1 MKFSKKRIAQI
12 FTLMMVA
19 VLALTNLVGVVN
31 AGQESGAIR
40 TNITVTNTTDVAKS
54 LVSNYLLTD
63 DEAQVGS
70 YADDE
75 LVWAVVS
82 LNKKSVLDSA
92 LQYNPSDYTQYLT
105 TYQAQDEAAQLT
117 AYQNQFLA
125 KYKNVIKDISH
136 RYTVLLNGFAVQLRY
151 GDVGL
156 LEADKQVKSVI
167 LSETYLAP
175 KIAEDGADDVTQN
188 LVDVYYTGIYDSSDV
203 AYDGTGTVIAV
214 LDTGLDATHTAFQNQ
229 PTGKLALQKDRVAS
243 LLTSL
248 EATQRSESVGDKL
261 TADDLYYS
269 DKIPFAYDYADNDPD
284 VYPKENHGTHV
295 AGIIGGKDDSITGV
309 ATNAQLAIFKVF
321 SNYEQGAQTEDIL
334 AALNDC
340 VVLGVDAI
348 NMSLGTSCGFS
359 REIDEHNTA
368 ELYERI
374 KQTGICLICA
384 ASNDYSTPMQSPN
397 GDTGLT
403 TNPDTGTV
411 GSPSSYEA
419 SMSVASIAGVKTK
432 YVTVNGE
439 KFVYYTEAGHKIS
452 EEEHDFSKE
461 LLGDKQTGTFEYVVV
476 PGLGTESNYLD
487 VDVAGKI
494 AVIKRGTTSFEEKI
508 TLAESKGA
516 IAAIVYN
523 NVSGTISMSIG
534 KAKIPAIFVTM
545 EFGKYFEEHKTGTI
559 VADVNNLAGP
569 FMSDFSSW
577 GPLGDLELK
586 PDITAHGGEIYS
598 AVRGG
603 YDVLSGTSMAAPN
616 MAGATILVRQ
626 YVKERFP
633 TMSPYDV
640 TELTYRLLMST
651 ATIAYNE
658 DGNPYSPRK
667 QGAGLADI
675 NKSVTTQAYAYVQGS
690 NKTKLSLG
698 DDVNKIGVYTM
709 EYNVLNMGSTALSYK
724 INPIVMTEALS
735 PDYKTVAQKAYLLGK
750 SFTVEVEG
758 DGGIV
763 SNGDTLIVEGYSD
776 VKVTVTVSLDEEA
789 KAYLDKTFANGMYVE
804 GYIEMVSQNADKIN
818 LNVPYL
824 AFYGDW
830 SVAPMLDVTAYEV
843 GAEQEDS
850 SILEEDKLH
859 EDVYATLPMGGF
871 RYYTN
876 ETDYEESYYGLG
888 QFAYKLAD
896 GYETPA
902 TIEEKAALTNDVE
915 AVYSLSII
923 GAGLLRNAKS
933 VVMQIEDSVTGE
945 VIWQDTTYN
954 ARKSYYSGG
963 RRPGYLPVEFSL
975 LDHNLANNSKYKF
988 SMECFLDWHTTENNL
1003 KNKFEFEF
1011 YVDNEAPVL
1020 IEEKTQVRVEYTKGG
1035 APKYFL
1041 DIYVYDNH
1049 YLQAYTLG
1057 TYDTLTKEGEYE
1069 GVTNFHNYV
1078 LPVEDGKRN
1087 SESKLSFEITR
1098 YWDEIQK
1105 NDGKIYIQ
1113 AIDYARNGASYTIQL
1128 PSSVA
1133 ESISFKTS
1141 RKNVN
1146 INANTVL
1153 DLKPDLVMNPLNL
1166 YVEDLVWSMDDES
1179 VAVVRDGI
1187 VLGIKAGTTTLR
1199 VSNKDG
1205 TCQATLPVTIKPATE
1220 NEIKLT
1226 QISLNKNSA
1235 TVVRGEEV
1243 ELNATFLPHELFAD
1257 VAGLNFGAADV
1268 TWSTTGG
1275 VLKFAVTDE
1284 NGNVTYVDKVEGN
1297 KNVVV
1302 RAMKSGSGIIK
1313 AEFRQGR
1320 QIVTTACTISVR
1332 EEFEMEGSILAKYH
1346 GRGDENGV
1354 VVIPEDLGVMW
1365 IYNQAFFDNEYITKI
1380 VVPEG
1385 VDTLYEAAIYGC
1397 ENLVEVVLPQS
1408 MKVLEKWAIAWNE
1421 KLAKVDLG
1429 GVDTIGNMAFVKCTA
1444 LESIDLSNV
1453 SLIGPAAFAYCENLK
1468 YVDLSNCKSM
1478 GEQAFASC
1486 TSLTGFDSSEHT
1498 NLGEYAFVNCSALK
1512 SLSLNVTNVGNF
1524 AFAFCE
1530 GLKSLTFN
1538 NAIDTIG
1545 MGAFYGCS
1553 SLEEVIYRSTVRVI
1567 KDAAYVNCALKTVYI
1582 PNGLESLGDQVY
1594 GFTDE
1599 MAASYG
1605 GPTKVVIAAG
1615 AQLSTIGNAV
1625 FYDCN
1630 LVTEFEVEEGNPYL
1644 STVEGVLYDRAQT
1657 KLLLMP
1663 TMYKSYIVNAPS
1675 SVTTIGSYAF
1685 CNNDAILV
1693 INATGVTKIEDY
1705 AFAASRVQSFNLGQ
1719 VTHLGEGAFMS
1730 SSGMAIWPQCF
1741 NNLTY
1746 IGDYAFA
1753 GSGLHSTLKVPTSVD
1768 YLGEYAFAATQI
1780 SAAVLGENITA
1791 VADWLFAQ
1799 NTNLTS
1805 VTLPATIESIGEYAF
1820 AECVRLESIT
1830 LPASVQSIGAYAFA
1844 YCQSLK
1850 TINIPDGVT
1859 EIAEGTF
1866 MTTAIES
1873 ITLPES
1879 VAKIGAVAFANVTR
1893 YGYLP
1898 TTLTSI
1904 NLDNVVEIGDG
1915 AFLVASM
1922 ATIDAPNAE
1931 IIGANAFAYAKATS
1945 ISLPKATIIGDGAFA
1960 AAEATIIEVP
1970 SATSI
1975 GERAFYQCTNLQ
1987 QLTLSNATSIGDYA
2001 FEGAAKLA
2009 TLDISS
2015 ATSLGEGFLSGTLVT
2030 SISLPASLQVVK
2042 PMAFLGAEKL
2052 ATVAIDKACEGFFVD
2067 EAGVIYKVNANGLLT
2082 LLAYPAG
2089 LTNESYVANE
2099 MTVRVEAYA
2108 FAGNQT
2114 LKTLS
2119 LPERLKV
2126 IGASAFTNCPALQE
2140 ITFNCVDAP
2149 VLEMFYNDRLGVQ
2162 DHNYENFQ
2170 NTDKSGTEITL
2181 KYPSN
2186 GAGYDAYVWKTYFGE
2201 KLVKTETINR
2211 TATTID
2217 MADKLGAMDVASL
2230 TVDDI
2235 ADIVLMRR
2243 IYTSLNSAQKQF
2255 LASNVAT
2262 LSQAESKIASLV
2274 VAMIDELA
2282 TSPTIQDKQAVTTA
2296 RACYNKLNKE
2306 MKASVTNLDK
2316 LQAAEDAIKALE
2328 QAQQDATQQPNDG
2341 EEQGNG
2347 WIIYVAAAVA
2357 VVAVAAVA
2365 FVIIQKRKANCVE
2378 EASIEEST
2386 EEAVASE
2393 EETISEEIAEET
2405 TQKEGDNE

>member
-1 MKFSKKRIAQI
+1 
-12 FTLMMVA
+12 MVA

-31 AGQESGAIR
+31 AGQESGALR
-40 TNITVTNTTDVAKS
+40 TGIKVTNTTNVAKS
-54 LVSNYLLTD
+54 VMDQYLLTN
-63 DEAQVGS
+63 DEAQIGS

-92 LQYNPSDYTQYLT
+92 LQYNPSDYRQYLT
-105 TYQAQDEAAQLT
+105 TYQAQEEAAQLT

-136 RYTVLLNGFAVQLRY
+136 RYTTLLNGFAVQLRY

-156 LEADKQVKSVI
+156 LEADKQVQSVI

-175 KIAEDGADDVTQN
+175 KITDSSKDDVTQN

-229 PTGKLALQKDRVAS
+229 PTGKLALEKDRVAN
-243 LLTSL
+243 LLTSF
-248 EATQRSESVGDKL
+248 EATKRSESVGDKL

-295 AGIIGGKDDSITGV
+295 AGIIGGKDDNITGV

-321 SNYEQGAQTEDIL
+321 SNYKTGAETEDIL

-348 NMSLGTSCGFS
+348 NMSLGSSCGFS
-359 REIDEHNTA
+359 REIDEFNTDV
-368 ELYERI
+368 LYDKI

-384 ASNDYSTPMQSPN
+384 ASNDSSSTLQSPN

-419 SMSVASIAGVKTK
+419 SMSVASISGVKTK

-476 PGLGTESNYLD
+476 PGLGTESNYYDL
-487 VDVAGKI
+487 DVAGKI
-494 AVIKRGTTSFEEKI
+494 AVIKRGTSSFEEKI
-508 TLAESKGA
+508 TIAESKGA

-523 NVSGTISMSIG
+523 NVTGTISMSVG
-534 KAKIPAIFVTM
+534 KAKIPSIFVTM
-545 EFGKYFEEHKTGTI
+545 EFGKYFEEHKTGTL

-675 NKSVTTQAYAYVQGS
+675 NKSVQTPAYAYVEGS

-698 DDVNKIGVYTM
+698 DDVDRTGVYTM
-709 EYNVLNMGSTALSYK
+709 EYNVLNMSAEALSYK
-724 INPIVMTEALS
+724 VNPIVMTETLS

-750 SFTVEVEG
+750 TFTVEVEG
-758 DGGIV
+758 DGGFV

-776 VKVTVTVSLDEEA
+776 VKVTVTVSLDDEA
-789 KAYLDKTFANGMYVE
+789 KAYMEKTFANGMYIE
-804 GYIEMVSQNADKIN
+804 GYIEMLSQNADKIN

-876 ETDYEESYYGLG
+876 STDYEESYYGLA

-896 GYETPA
+896 GYEAPA
-902 TIEEKAALTNDVE
+902 TIEEKASLTNNVE
-915 AVYSLSII
+915 AVYSLAMI

-933 VVMQIEDSVTGE
+933 VDMKIEDSVTGE
-945 VIWQDTTYN
+945 VIWQDTSYN
-954 ARKSYYSGG
+954 VRKSYYGGG

-1003 KNKFEFEF
+1003 KNTFEFEF

-1020 IEEKTQVRVEYTKGG
+1020 VEDKTQVRVEYVNNQ
-1035 APKYFL
+1035 PRYIL

-1057 TYDTLTKEGEYE
+1057 TYSKMTSDGEYE
-1069 GVTNFHNYV
+1069 DIVNFHRYV

-1087 SESKLSFEITR
+1087 SENKLSYDITR
-1098 YWDEIQK
+1098 YWDEIQQ
-1105 NDGKIYIQ
+1105 NGGKIYIQ
-1113 AIDYARNGASYTIQL
+1113 AIDYARNGSSYTIEL

-1133 ESISFKTS
+1133 QSIAFKSTK
-1141 RKNVN
+1141 RNVN
-1146 INANTVL
+1146 ITANTIE
-1153 DLKPDLVMNPLNL
+1153 DLKPYLVMNPLNL
-1166 YVEDLVWSMDDES
+1166 YVEDLVWSIDDES
-1179 VAVVRDGI
+1179 VALVRDGV
-1187 VLGIKAGTTTLR
+1187 VLGLKEGETTLR

-1205 TCQATLPVTIKPATE
+1205 TCQATLPVIIRAAKVD
-1220 NEIKLT
+1220 EIALT
-1226 QISLNKNSA
+1226 QIRLNKNAA
-1235 TVVRGEEV
+1235 TIVRGEEL
-1243 ELNATFLPHELFAD
+1243 ELNVTRIPHELFAD
-1257 VAGLNFGAADV
+1257 VAGLDFTDTEL
-1268 TWSTTGG
+1268 TWSTAGG
-1275 VLKFAVTDE
+1275 VLKFVVTDD
-1284 NGNVTYVDKVEGN
+1284 NGNVTYTDKIVGSQ
-1297 KNVVV
+1297 NVVV
-1302 RAMKSGSGIIK
+1302 KAMKSGSGTIK
-1313 AEFRQGR
+1313 
-1320 QIVTTACTISVR
+1320 VTSTGGSFISTSCSVGVR
-1332 EEFEMEGSILAKYH
+1332 EEFEMEGSILSQYH

-1365 IYNQAFFDNEYITKI
+1365 IANQAFFGNEYITKI
-1380 VVPEG
+1380 VIPEG
-1385 VDTLYEAAIYGC
+1385 VDTLMEAAIYGC
-1397 ENLVEVVLPQS
+1397 DNLQEVVFPQS
-1408 MKVLEKWAIAWNE
+1408 LKVVEKWALAWNE
-1421 KLAKVDLG
+1421 KLTKVDLG
-1429 GVDTIGNMAFVKCTA
+1429 GVDTIGEMTFVKCTS
-1444 LESIDLSNV
+1444 LTDIDLTNV
-1453 SLIGPAAFAYCENLK
+1453 SLIGPAAFAYCESLQYANLT
-1468 YVDLSNCKSM
+1468 NCKSM
-1478 GEQAFASC
+1478 GAQAFLGCSSLEKID
-1486 TSLTGFDSSEHT
+1486 TSEVTD
-1498 NLGEYAFVNCSALK
+1498 LGEYAFANCIALTDVE
-1512 SLSLNVTNVGNF
+1512 LNNTNVGAF

-1530 GLKSLTFN
+1530 GLQSVTFN
-1538 NAIDTIG
+1538 NAVDTIRE
-1545 MGAFYGCS
+1545 GAFYGCS
-1553 SLEEVIYRSTVRVI
+1553 ALTEVVYRSSVRVI
-1567 KDAAYVNCALKTVYI
+1567 KDIAFANCSLKTVYL
-1582 PNGLESLGDQVY
+1582 PNGLETIGAQVY
-1594 GFTDE
+1594 GFSDE

-1615 AQLSTIGNAV
+1615 AQLESIGNAV
-1625 FYDCN
+1625 FMDCN
-1630 LVTEFEVEEGNPYL
+1630 NVTEFEVEEGNPYL
-1644 STVEGVLYDRAQT
+1644 ASVEGVLYDKAQT

-1663 TMYKSYIVNAPS
+1663 TMYKSYIVNVPTT
-1675 SVTTIGSYAF
+1675 VTTIGNYAF
-1685 CNNDAILV
+1685 CNNKAILV
-1693 INATGVTKIEDY
+1693 INAPGVTRIEKY
-1705 AFAASRVQSFNLGQ
+1705 AFAGSSVQSFNLGL
-1719 VTHLGEGAFMS
+1719 VDYVGDSAFMS
-1730 SSGMAIWPQCF
+1730 SPGMAIWPQCF
-1741 NNLTY
+1741 SNLTY
-1746 IGDYAFA
+1746 IGEYAFA
-1753 GSGLHSTLKVPTSVD
+1753 ASGLHSTLQVPTTVE
-1768 YLGEYAFAATQI
+1768 YLGEYAFAATKI
-1780 SAAVLGENITA
+1780 SSLILGENFTSVPNWA
-1791 VADWLFAQ
+1791 FAQ
-1799 NTNLTS
+1799 NNNL
-1805 VTLPATIESIGEYAF
+1805 VNIMLPNTIESIGEYSF
-1820 AECVRLESIT
+1820 AECRSLESIT
-1830 LPASVQSIGAYAFA
+1830 LPASVQSIGEYAFA
-1844 YCQSLK
+1844 YCQRLK
-1850 TINIPDGVT
+1850 TINIPDGIT
-1859 EIAEGTF
+1859 EIADGTF

-1873 ITLPES
+1873 ITLPAS
-1879 VAKIGAVAFANVTR
+1879 VTKIGAVAFINSNG
-1893 YGYLP
+1893 YGYDY
-1898 TTLTSI
+1898 TKLTSI
-1904 NLDNVVEIGDG
+1904 NLDNIVEIGDG
-1915 AFLVASM
+1915 AFLCASM
-1922 ATIDAPNAE
+1922 ETINAPKAE
-1931 IIGANAFAYAKATS
+1931 IIGASAFAYAKSTS
-1945 ISLPKATIIGDGAFA
+1945 INLPNATVIGDGAFA
-1960 AAEATIIEVP
+1960 AAQASSISVPKAETI
-1970 SATSI
+1970 
-1975 GERAFYQCTNLQ
+1975 GLQAFYQCENLVE
-1987 QLTLSNATSIGDYA
+1987 LLLPMATTIGDFA
-2001 FEGAAKLA
+2001 FGESVKLA

-2015 ATSLGEGFLSGTLVT
+2015 AESIGESILTGTLVQ
-2030 SISLPASLQVVK
+2030 SISLPATLHTIK
-2042 PMAFLGAEKL
+2042 PMAFLGAENL
-2052 ATVAIDKACEGFFVD
+2052 ATVAIDAACENFFVD
-2067 EAGVIYKVNANGLLT
+2067 QAGAIYKVNPNGLVT
-2082 LLAYPAG
+2082 LVAYPAG
-2089 LTNESYVANE
+2089 LTNENYVANE
-2099 MTVRVEAYA
+2099 LTVRVEAYA
-2108 FAGNQT
+2108 FAGNKA

-2126 IGASAFTNCPALQE
+2126 IGAGAFTKCPALQE

-2149 VLEMFYNDRLGVQ
+2149 VLEMFYNDRLGVE
-2162 DHNYENFQ
+2162 DHNYENFK
-2170 NTDKSGTEITL
+2170 NTDAKGTEITL
-2181 KYPSN
+2181 KYPAN
-2186 GAGYDAYVWKTYFGE
+2186 GAGYDGYVWRTYFGE
-2201 KLVKTETINR
+2201 KLVKTETVSR

-2217 MADKLGAMDVASL
+2217 MSDKLGAMDVAAL
-2230 TVDDI
+2230 TVEDI

-2243 IYTSLNSAQKQF
+2243 VYTSLDAAQKAF
-2255 LASNVAT
+2255 LSSHAGKLA
-2262 LSQAESKIASLV
+2262 QAESQIASLV
-2274 VAMIDELA
+2274 VAMIDALSA
-2282 TSPTIQDKQAVTTA
+2282 TPTLQDKQAVAAA
-2296 RACYNKLNKE
+2296 RACYNKLNNE
-2306 MKASVTNLDK
+2306 MKTSVTNLAK
-2316 LQAAEDAIKALE
+2316 LKSAEDAIAALE
-2328 QAQQDATQQPNDG
+2328 QAEPQQPSQQPSQKPDDTDTNK
-2341 EEQGNG
+2341 G
-2347 WIIYVAAAVA
+2347 WIVYALAAVA
-2357 VVAVAAVA
+2357 VVAAAAVA
-2365 FVIIQKRKANCVE
+2365 FVIIKKRKGNGAEQVADVESVE
-2378 EASIEEST
+2378 ET
-2386 EEAVASE
+2386 Q
-2393 EETISEEIAEET
+2393 
-2405 TQKEGDNE
+2405 QKEDDHE